1 VHPNPS
7 AKRRAVH
14 PVLFFFLYFAF
25 GAPGGFLTGAI
36 ELSYTNAGLTTQAFG
51 LIISIALAAQ
61 VLKFLWAP
69 LVDTT
74 LNVKLWYVLAI
85 AVIAPCL
92 LWSANL
98 PIAPASAA
106 RLAVLSL
113 VVSIAS
119 SFLGMAAD
127 SLMAHDTAPER
138 RGAAGG
144 WSQAGNLGGSGI
156 GGAAGL
162 WVADHFHSLPI
173 AGIVVMSATAACA
186 FALLFAPKAHPVSS
200 HSNYLATLR
209 LVVADCWQV
218 CKARAGWLTLFV
230 LVLPLGAGG
239 AAQLAAGLSKE
250 WRVTPGLLIAVNGLS
265 GLVIAAAALVGGYIC
280 DRMDRKTA
288 YVLFGV
294 LGGAICAGVA
304 FMPRTPEWFVVLAL
318 AYSAALGMSYA
329 AFSAATL
336 EAIGGGAAATK
347 YTLFASISNIPV
359 ALMPALDGWADTH
372 WGVGALLWTEFGT
385 AAAAGVLFAI
395 VMLAARSRR
404 VLAAA

>member
-1 VHPNPS
+1 VEPNPS
-7 AKRRAVH
+7 AERRAVH
-14 PVLFFFLYFAF
+14 PVLFFFLYFGF
-25 GAPGGFLTGAI
+25 GAPGGFLTGTI
-36 ELSYTNAGLTTQAFG
+36 ELFYTNAGVSTQAFG
-51 LIISIALAAQ
+51 LIVSIALAAQ
-61 VLKFLWAP
+61 VLKVFWAP

-74 LNVKLWYVLAI
+74 LNVKAWYLLALAI
-85 AVIAPCL
+85 IIPCL
-92 LWSANL
+92 LFSANL
-98 PIAPASAA
+98 HIGPASAVQ
-106 RLAVLSL
+106 LGVLSL

-144 WSQAGNLGGSGI
+144 WSQAGNLGGSGL

-162 WVADHFHSLPI
+162 WVANHFHSVPI
-173 AGIVVMSATAACA
+173 SGMVVAVGTAACA
-186 FALLFAPKAHPVSS
+186 LALLFAPKTHAVSS
-200 HSNYLATLR
+200 HANYLATLR

-218 CKARAGWLTLFV
+218 CRARAGWLTLVV

-239 AAQLAAGLSKE
+239 AAQLASGLSKE
-250 WRVTPGLLIAVNGLS
+250 WRVNPDLLAGVNGLS
-265 GLVIAAAALVGGYIC
+265 GLVVAAAALVGGYIC
-280 DRMDRKTA
+280 DRIDRKSA

-294 LGGAICAGVA
+294 LGGAICAAIA

-329 AFSAATL
+329 AFSATTL

-359 ALMPALDGWADTH
+359 ALMPALDGWADTR
-372 WGVGALLWTEFGT
+372 WNAGAVLWIEFGT
-385 AAAAGVLFAI
+385 AVAAALIF
-395 VMLAARSRR
+395 MLVAVTTRPRR
-404 VLAAA
+404 ALTTA